1 MNHPIEE
8 VLESSADLLMSVPGV
23 VGVAQGESGGR
34 PCIKVF
40 VASMTSE
47 ISASV
52 PDEISGYAVV
62 IDPVGEI
69 RTQ

>member
-1 MNHPIEE
+1 MNQPIEQ
-8 VLESSADLLMSVPGV
+8 VLESSTDVLMSVQGV
-23 VGVAQGESGGR
+23 VGVAQGESDGR
-34 PCIKVF
+34 PCIKVL
-40 VASMTSE
+40 VATMTRE
-47 ISASV
+47 ISASI

>member
-23 VGVAQGESGGR
+23 FGVAQGESGGR
-34 PCIKVF
+34 PCIKVL